1 MKRQPPLFM
10 LIFITLFTAATNMT
24 TTPPASIHIWRCL
37 QFFFLNKNCMNK
49 FLSLAFVLIIA
60 FNLTC
65 HSTEITK
72 NNGYE
77 IIPLPTP
84 EFKTIDLKEM
94 GVCPALDSLL
104 RNDIIPFMKNLY
116 LVKDYFIEIYFD
128 NDNSIGLI
136 IEKKDELDRFYNIF
150 AFNDDYYYSI
160 YFSGL
165 TTNKCITIKS
175 DNSKKHRY
183 LKPGTYIPDFY
194 DPYVRDYTLI
204 NGKYIQTE
212 SAMWVETNK
221 SDIDP
226 ILYYSVTKLSDN
238 IRKHNSLLYITRPK
252 KLEMLNLKISK

>member
-1 MKRQPPLFM
+1 MKRQPPLFL

-24 TTPPASIHIWRCL
+24 STPPASIHIWRCL
-37 QFFFLNKNCMNK
+37 QFFSLNKNCMNK
-49 FLSLAFVLIIA
+49 FLSLAFVFTMTINITA
-60 FNLTC
+60 Y
-65 HSTEITK
+65 SKETK
-72 NNGYE
+72 NGNGYE

-84 EFKTIDLKEM
+84 EFKTIDIKEM
-94 GVCPALDSLL
+94 NVCPALDSLL
-104 RNDIIPFMKNLY
+104 INDIIPFMKNLY

-150 AFNDDYYYSI
+150 AFNDDYYYPI
-160 YFSGL
+160 YFSGADA
-165 TTNKCITIKS
+165 NQCITMNLIR
-175 DNSKKHRY
+175 SKKLRVI
-183 LKPGTYIPDFY
+183 KPETYFFDFY
-194 DPYVRDYTLI
+194 DPYVRNYRLV